1 MNQQK
6 NRWLYRCIKGCV
18 RFFYPKMEVDG
29 LENIPDGPAVIVGN
43 HAQMNGPIA
52 CQLYLPEDC
61 YTWCAGQ
68 MMELKAVPGY
78 AYQDFWSKKPKITRP
93 FYKLLSYIIAPLS
106 VVIFNNARTIGV
118 YRDRRILKT
127 FRETVGQ
134 LQQGNRVVIFPEQD
148 PPHNAIVYEFQQGF
162 VDVARLYYKRTGQS
176 LSFVPL
182 YIAPG
187 LKKMCFGTPVPF
199 SPDEPIE
206 EERQRICAELMKRI
220 THIAV
225 NLPEHR
231 VVPYRNIPKKYYPT
245 NLEEAE
251 S

>member
-18 RFFYPKMEVDG
+18 RFFYPKMTVEG

-68 MMELKAVPGY
+68 MMALKEVPGY

-118 YRDRRILKT
+118 YRDRRVLKT
-127 FRETVGQ
+127 FRETVSQ

-162 VDVARLYYKRTGQS
+162 VDVARLYYKRTGQT

-182 YIAPG
+182 YIAPR
-187 LKKMCFGTPVPF
+187 LKKMCFGAPVQF
-199 SPDEPIE
+199 SPDAPIGD
-206 EERQRICAELMKRI
+206 ERQRICAELMDSI
-220 THIAV
+220 TRIAV
-225 NLPEHR
+225 EQPAHT
-231 VVPYRNIPKKYYPT
+231 VVPYRNIPKKHYPT